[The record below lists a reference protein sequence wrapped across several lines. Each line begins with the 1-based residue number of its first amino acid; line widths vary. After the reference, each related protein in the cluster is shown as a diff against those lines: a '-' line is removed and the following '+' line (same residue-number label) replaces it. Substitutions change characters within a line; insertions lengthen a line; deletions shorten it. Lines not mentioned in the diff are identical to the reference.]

1 LSSIFSGVCVEWTG
15 DYNAD
20 AQEFYSSVE
29 RLAVIVGRGLL
40 ARAFSSVFAESDD
53 WMIFASG
60 VSNSSESNS
69 AEFLREETLLRSCGE
84 KADGAL
90 VYFSS
95 CGLIDGDTADT
106 PYMRHKRRM
115 ESLVLSMPRSIVLRL
130 PQVVG
135 RTGNTHTLINYL
147 RDRIVSGEHFTIWK
161 NAERNIIDIDDV
173 VAIAEELL
181 RHPSADSRVI
191 NIAVERSSL
200 MTDIVKIVED
210 VIGKRGNYTL
220 EAKGAPLRLNTV
232 LANEAARR
240 LGLDMGAGY
249 LERVIT
255 KYYALPHI
263 ESLSLRSI

>member
-1 LSSIFSGVCVEWTG
+1 M
-15 DYNAD
+15 
-20 AQEFYSSVE
+20 
-29 RLAVIVGRGLL
+29 IVGRGLL
-40 ARAFSSVFAESDD
+40 ARAFGSVFAENDD
-53 WMIFASG
+53 WVIFASG

-69 AEFLREETLLRSCGE
+69 AEFLREEVLLRSCGDE
-84 KADGAL
+84 AEGAL

-106 PYMRHKRRM
+106 PYMSHKRRM
-115 ESLVLSMPRSIVLRL
+115 ESLVLSMPRSVVLRL

-147 RDRIVSGEHFTIWK
+147 RDRIVNGEHFTVWK

-181 RHPSADSRVI
+181 RHPDTESRVI

-200 MTDIVKIVED
+200 MTDIVKIVEG

-220 EAKGAPLRLNTV
+220 EPKGAPLRLDTFI
-232 LANEAARR
+232 ASAAARR
-240 LGLDMGAGY
+240 LGLDMGDGY

-255 KYYALPHI
+255 KYYALPHT
-263 ESLSLRSI
+263 ESLSRRSI